1 MTSSLAFYSDFAS
14 GPAANLQWVAQQ
26 AVPVMRSADTLK
38 IAPLGAFASILFSD
52 VSLQYT
58 NVHGPM
64 PLSDYKVLKE
74 ERPLTYE
81 NRA

>member
-1 MTSSLAFYSDFAS
+1 
-14 GPAANLQWVAQQ
+14 
-26 AVPVMRSADTLK
+26 MRSADTLK